1 MISKIVW
8 PQTFEKGNPF
18 WGVDGFRPITITFHS
33 SSFANIAKD
42 EKKALDILTGL
53 AKLDN
58 VDAMSF
64 DGSVSPRIFIDHERE
79 NEEYV
84 AVKIINV
91 EGETI
96 RFSGVSKSWLK
107 PNYITYLLGVYSSN
121 EEEKYRLIR
130 QEILEA
136 KSHGALDRDIFVT
149 SSAFLLKNK
158 DKLDELNIRTPR
170 DALKI
175 IGLYLRM
182 KGEAEWTSHIEGNA
196 RFTTTRRTFYKFL
209 SRGLLP
215 NSWKYLSGLGLH
227 YKREKLI
234 SLGWSVLNR
243 YSRALQ
249 ARDEIG
255 CLFYMPGTH
264 SSEDQTAYHFDYLT
278 LLLTAV
284 FDVQALIINEV
295 YSLGLNNRNCG
306 FRQKEFIKA
315 VKKNPDTRN
324 LDTLLVA
331 KKDFLNIL
339 FDLRN
344 KIYSVSLET
353 DFYVP
358 ETYPDEL
365 LERIYQYDPSDHWG
379 IQKQNVTLIKNSSDP
394 VPSIDYSV
402 DTYYLAHGLVNE
414 ATKLINS
421 LMEETKTEEFLDA
434 RERPKISVNPP
445 ADMIPFIQT
454 YLLLA

>member
-8 PQTFEKGNPF
+8 PHTLKKGNPF
-18 WGVDGFRPITITFHS
+18 GGVDGFRPITITFHN
-33 SSFANIAKD
+33 SSFANIADD
-42 EKKALDILTGL
+42 EKYALDILVEL

-64 DGSVSPRIFIDHERE
+64 DGSVSPKILFDHESAD
-79 NEEYV
+79 EEC
-84 AVKIINV
+84 IGLRTINT
-91 EGETI
+91 EGKTT
-96 RFSGVSKSWLK
+96 SYYGVSKSLLE
-107 PNYITYLLGVYSSN
+107 PNYIANLLSFYSSI
-121 EEEKYRLIR
+121 EEEEYRLIR

-136 KSHGALDRDIFVT
+136 KSHGALYRDIFVT

-158 DKLDELNIRTPR
+158 DKLNELNICTPKE
-170 DALKI
+170 ALKI

-182 KGEAEWTSHIEGNA
+182 NEKFEWISHIEGIEQ
-196 RFTTTRRTFYKFL
+196 FTTSKRMFFQFL

-227 YKREKLI
+227 DKHEKLI

-255 CLFYMPGTH
+255 RLFYMPKTS

-278 LLLTAV
+278 ILLTAAL
-284 FDVQALIINEV
+284 DVQALIINEV
-295 YSLGLNNRNCG
+295 YNLGLKENNCGLRRDQFNKAINRNPSTSNFKTLLNNNRN
-306 FRQKEFIKA
+306 FI
-315 VKKNPDTRN
+315 
-324 LDTLLVA
+324 
-331 KKDFLNIL
+331 NIL
-339 FDLRN
+339 HDLRN
-344 KIYSVSLET
+344 KIHSVSLKS
-353 DFYVP
+353 DFQVA

-365 LERIYQYDPSDHWG
+365 LERIYQFDPSDHWG
-379 IQKQNVTLIKNSSDP
+379 IQKRNITVIINHDDP

-402 DTYYLAHGLVNE
+402 DIFNLAHGLVNE

-421 LMEETKTEEFLDA
+421 IMEETKIEKYMDSSYLSEIL
-434 RERPKISVNPP
+434 INPP
-445 ADMIPFIQT
+445 VDMIPYIQT